1 MTSCQVQINR
11 NYRLLLNMGL
21 NALKVLKKKGQQF
34 ITNGFLN

>member
-21 NALKVLKKKGQQF
+21 NALKVLKKKDNSLLLTAF
-34 ITNGFLN
+34 